1 MNNLAK
7 HIIAVVHNNKQI
19 ITNLQLQAIMYFTL
33 KFAIQNNLFTQQ
45 QLQNIYDEPFL
56 AWRYG
61 PVVKSVYTLYKIY
74 ESDPITKNYPEA
86 PELKALNNKI
96 IQLSNVDTFILMNK
110 SHLERFWQANEDKI
124 VGWRSNV
131 AYSLADV
138 AACC

>member
-7 HIIAVVHNNKQI
+7 HIIAVMHNNKQI

-33 KFAIQNNLFTQQ
+33 KFAIQNHLFTQQ
-45 QLQNIYDEPFL
+45 QIQNIYDEPFL
-56 AWRYG
+56 VWRYG
-61 PVVKSVYTLYKIY
+61 PVVKSVYKLYKIY

-86 PELKALNNKI
+86 PELKVLNNKI
-96 IQLSNVDTFILMNK
+96 IQLSNADIFTLMNK
-110 SHLERFWQANEDKI
+110 SHSERFWQANEDKI

-138 AACC
+138 AAYC

>member
-19 ITNLQLQAIMYFTL
+19 ITNLQLQVIMYFTL

-61 PVVKSVYTLYKIY
+61 PVVKSVYKQYKIY
-74 ESDPITKNYPEA
+74 ESDPITKNYSEA
-86 PELKALNNKI
+86 PELKVLNNTI
-96 IQLSNVDTFILMNK
+96 IQLSNVDTFILMSK
-110 SHLERFWQANEDKI
+110 SHSEHFWLVNKDKI

-131 AYSLADV
+131 AYSLANV
-138 AACC
+138 AA